1 MDSTLASARAH
12 IAKIEDCIT
21 QQREHI
27 EELKRSGRDA
37 SEAARTF
44 VILQRAPQE
53 MHLQI
58 AHLIGEDRE
67 RKRAAPKAKPAAK
80 K

>member
-1 MDSTLASARAH
+1 MDSILASARAH
-12 IAKIEDCIT
+12 IAKIEDRST

-37 SEAARTF
+37 SEAARTL
-44 VILQRAPQE
+44 VMLQRALQE

-58 AHLIGEDRE
+58 AHLIGDDRE